1 MRRSQSAVELRS
13 MNSLARHS
21 SASDLSQLDQARP
34 QASELARCRG
44 TCSAACRAA
53 CCERG
58 RMLRAWAHAG
68 DNTIVLNRP
77 APVTKAGTKRC
88 VLVVEAVYAL

>member
-34 QASELARCRG
+34 QASRARPL
-44 TCSAACRAA
+44 SWHVFSRAP
-53 CCERG
+53 CC
-58 RMLRAWAHAG
+58 MPRA
-68 DNTIVLNRP
+68 
-77 APVTKAGTKRC
+77 
-88 VLVVEAVYAL
+88 